1 MPALSPVLARFVETM
16 NARDSDGFVACFA
29 GGAEVRDEGRVL
41 RGAAEIRARIEGAFA
56 SDRPLLEETD
66 VAATD
71 SVTVISGPGSGT
83 LPGGPVVLHYHPTLA
98 DGLIMAL
105 GCAA

>member
-1 MPALSPVLARFVETM
+1 MPDLSPVLARFVETM
-16 NARDSDGFVACFA
+16 NARGSDGFVACFA
-29 GGAEVRDEGRVL
+29 GGAKVRDEGLL

-98 DGLIMAL
+98 DGLIMTL